1 MGPPESTQGGQKIL
15 GYITKGGRPLAVR
28 VRHLGKKVVLGG
40 KIQKLLILI
49 LCLCGRLVKSLVTMS
64 KKVL

>member
-15 GYITKGGRPLAVR
+15 GYITKGGRPLT

-49 LCLCGRLVKSLVTMS
+49 LCLCGRLVKSLVTMN
-64 KKVL
+64 KRVL